1 MVSLSSDTLSGSLPV
16 HPLHASVDA
25 CTIAAGPDDEL
36 LIRRAFESDPYQGC
50 DLLFRRYYEPLCS
63 HAIRYVYS
71 KTLAEDIVADLFQVF
86 WQKRLFERITFSYRA
101 YLYRAVRQNCLLY
114 LQRETGHTVSQ
125 ELLSV
130 SEQLSL
136 TTQPSEQMQFDELSG
151 QIEAVINGFSPSVRQ
166 VFLLSRFEGRKNREI
181 ANELQISLKTVE
193 AHITKA
199 LALFRKVLQP

>member
-1 MVSLSSDTLSGSLPV
+1 MGKLPSNSVPERQSARPLYAGDYDANVS
-16 HPLHASVDA
+16 
-25 CTIAAGPDDEL
+25 IGPDDEL

-71 KTLAEDIVADLFQVF
+71 KMLAEDIVADLFQMF

-114 LQRETGHTVSQ
+114 LQREAGHTVSQ
-125 ELLSV
+125 ELLS
-130 SEQLSL
+130 STEQLSL
-136 TTQPSEQMQFDELSG
+136 TTQPSEQIQFDELSG
-151 QIEAVINGFSPSVRQ
+151 QIEAVINGFSPAVRQ
-166 VFLLSRFEGRKNREI
+166 VFMLSRFEGRKNQEI
-181 ANELQISLKTVE
+181 ADELHISLKTVE

-199 LALFRKVLQP
+199 LGLFRKVLQS